1 MSVINVTSFGIGIF
15 LGSLA
20 MYLFLSYFNIF
31 MKRRK
36 NNILVLFGSIVFF
49 LWQIITI
56 NFHFSEVYLNIVA
69 MIVVTIMSVQLVYIG
84 NIFRKIIFVILFN
97 SIGMLTEILA
107 NNILIFYYEKY
118 AGIMEIGSIFSKLIF
133 IFLVIIL
140 KKIFADDE
148 MKLMPI
154 KYIIM
159 IIFLPMGSIYIMN
172 KIFLLEYQV
181 NKETALLNITVTAVI
196 FLVLNMAVFFI
207 YRKLD
212 EDIRLRRTASVYEK
226 QLELCEQHQ
235 HERELAAIEL
245 RDMKHNMKNDLILIL
260 TYAERGESE
269 KIVEFTNELLD
280 KGGMKSASVAHSGN
294 LVVDSM
300 IGYWHTIADKI
311 GINFITAIN
320 IPMEMPFKGADLC
333 LILGNLLENAIEA
346 AEKVEGEKYIKVR
359 MKYDKQNLLLY
370 IENNYNGELKKGK
383 NKALK
388 STKKNPENHGIG
400 LASVLH
406 AAKKYHGTVIIDDSV
421 KGRFLVR
428 VLLYGTNN
436 NFDI

>member
-300 IGYWHTIADKI
+300 IGY
-311 GINFITAIN
+311 
-320 IPMEMPFKGADLC
+320 
-333 LILGNLLENAIEA
+333 
-346 AEKVEGEKYIKVR
+346 
-359 MKYDKQNLLLY
+359 
-370 IENNYNGELKKGK
+370 
-383 NKALK
+383 
-388 STKKNPENHGIG
+388 
-400 LASVLH
+400 
-406 AAKKYHGTVIIDDSV
+406 
-421 KGRFLVR
+421 
-428 VLLYGTNN
+428 
-436 NFDI
+436 